1 MVDTTIILLHLRSSD
16 DVILRMKTLIQKK
29 SLAEEVASKIQEQI
43 TLGHYKINEK
53 LPIEAELMKSF
64 GVGRSS
70 IREAMKL
77 LANSGFL
84 RIQQGVGTFVERLT
98 STREPMDQRIMRANV
113 QDLDEVRQILE
124 MKIAEKAAINRTDD
138 DIVAMKEHL
147 LNRMI
152 AAKEGNLEECVEADI
167 QFHIAIAKASKNEI
181 LADLYKSASVHLK
194 KGFLHLYGDTK
205 IFQETSAVHQQLLEN
220 IIAQDPKKAW
230 NTVAKII
237 GHINY

>member
-138 DIVAMKEHL
+138 DITAMKEHL

-181 LADLYKSASVHLK
+181 
-194 KGFLHLYGDTK
+194 
-205 IFQETSAVHQQLLEN
+205 N
-220 IIAQDPKKAW
+220 I
-230 NTVAKII
+230 
-237 GHINY
+237 